1 METKNN
7 PALEHDIKEQ
17 ENIIDLA
24 ARLLKQT
31 GSEVYLTQIQVAIRH
46 INKILFDDERTR
58 Y

>member
-31 GSEVYLTQIQVAIRH
+31 GSEVYLTQIQVAINH
-46 INKILFDDERTR
+46 INKLLFEI
-58 Y
+58 